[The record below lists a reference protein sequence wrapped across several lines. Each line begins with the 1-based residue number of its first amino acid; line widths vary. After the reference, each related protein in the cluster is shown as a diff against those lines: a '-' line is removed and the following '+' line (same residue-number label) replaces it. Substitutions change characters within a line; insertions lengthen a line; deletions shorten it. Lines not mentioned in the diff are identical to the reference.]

1 MANDKKHK
9 YSGSKIIL
17 LQDTGLSVLASF
29 FAIILT
35 RWITEPFMGFSQT
48 AFIWS
53 IAGGAASFISMLIF
67 GSHKVIR
74 RFTTVY
80 SLVSIFLVVLLKE
93 ILLLSV
99 LVIDSSFLPDVT
111 SYIILF
117 LSDLLFSASLLIL
130 IRVLIMVNL
139 KSAQN
144 NPEVGIGRMN
154 VLIVGT
160 DNVAVELAEKIDK
173 FKNTDILGYLTV
185 DKDYAGKILYD
196 KKIYYCSGR
205 EDIVRIEWSV
215 GGIDG
220 VAFNSSELNRYSDL
234 YNICIEQNIPVMI
247 FPNKSSGSRTKITD
261 EADASNKIIV
271 PDGMSKFESIIKRGL
286 DFILSGFLLLFFSPL
301 FLICFIAL
309 KIGDKGPAV
318 YRQER
323 IGLNG
328 KPFNILKFRSMRID
342 AEAFGPALYSGDD
355 DPRLT
360 KIGKFLRLHHLDE
373 LPQLW
378 NVFRGDMSFIGYRPE
393 RQFYIDQIMEIDSR
407 YRFLYQIRPGVTSY
421 ATLYNGYTDTLDKMI
436 RRMEYDLFYLRN
448 RSLLFDAKI
457 LWMTFAGIVFGKK
470 F

>member
-80 SLVSIFLVVLLKE
+80 SLVSIFLVVILKE

-196 KKIYYCSGR
+196 KKI
-205 EDIVRIEWSV
+205 
-215 GGIDG
+215 
-220 VAFNSSELNRYSDL
+220 
-234 YNICIEQNIPVMI
+234 I
-247 FPNKSSGSRTKITD
+247 F
-261 EADASNKIIV
+261 V
-271 PDGMSKFESIIKRGL
+271 
-286 DFILSGFLLLFFSPL
+286 
-301 FLICFIAL
+301 
-309 KIGDKGPAV
+309 
-318 YRQER
+318 
-323 IGLNG
+323 
-328 KPFNILKFRSMRID
+328 
-342 AEAFGPALYSGDD
+342 
-355 DPRLT
+355 
-360 KIGKFLRLHHLDE
+360 
-373 LPQLW
+373 
-378 NVFRGDMSFIGYRPE
+378 
-393 RQFYIDQIMEIDSR
+393 
-407 YRFLYQIRPGVTSY
+407 
-421 ATLYNGYTDTLDKMI
+421 
-436 RRMEYDLFYLRN
+436 
-448 RSLLFDAKI
+448 
-457 LWMTFAGIVFGKK
+457 
-470 F
+470 

>member
-1 MANDKKHK
+1 
-9 YSGSKIIL
+9 
-17 LQDTGLSVLASF
+17 
-29 FAIILT
+29 
-35 RWITEPFMGFSQT
+35 
-48 AFIWS
+48 
-53 IAGGAASFISMLIF
+53 
-67 GSHKVIR
+67 
-74 RFTTVY
+74 
-80 SLVSIFLVVLLKE
+80 
-93 ILLLSV
+93 
-99 LVIDSSFLPDVT
+99 
-111 SYIILF
+111 
-117 LSDLLFSASLLIL
+117 
-130 IRVLIMVNL
+130 MVNL

-234 YNICIEQNIPVMI
+234 YNVCIEQNIPVMI
-247 FPNKSSGSRTKITD
+247 FPNKSSGSRINITD

-301 FLICFIAL
+301 FIVCFIAL

-342 AEAFGPALYSGDD
+342 AEASGPALYSGDD

-360 KIGKFLRLHHLDE
+360 KVGKFLRLHHLDE

-457 LWMTFAGIVFGKK
+457 LWMTFAGIVFGEE

>member
-1 MANDKKHK
+1 
-9 YSGSKIIL
+9 
-17 LQDTGLSVLASF
+17 
-29 FAIILT
+29 
-35 RWITEPFMGFSQT
+35 
-48 AFIWS
+48 
-53 IAGGAASFISMLIF
+53 
-67 GSHKVIR
+67 
-74 RFTTVY
+74 
-80 SLVSIFLVVLLKE
+80 
-93 ILLLSV
+93 
-99 LVIDSSFLPDVT
+99 
-111 SYIILF
+111 
-117 LSDLLFSASLLIL
+117 
-130 IRVLIMVNL
+130 
-139 KSAQN
+139 
-144 NPEVGIGRMN
+144 
-154 VLIVGT
+154 
-160 DNVAVELAEKIDK
+160 
-173 FKNTDILGYLTV
+173 
-185 DKDYAGKILYD
+185 
-196 KKIYYCSGR
+196 
-205 EDIVRIEWSV
+205 
-215 GGIDG
+215 
-220 VAFNSSELNRYSDL
+220 
-234 YNICIEQNIPVMI
+234 
-247 FPNKSSGSRTKITD
+247 
-261 EADASNKIIV
+261 
-271 PDGMSKFESIIKRGL
+271 MSKFESIIKRGL

-457 LWMTFAGIVFGKK
+457 LWITFAGIVFGKK